1 MLAARADRD
10 VKRTTTGEVGMAKAY
25 WIGCIR
31 KVLDQA
37 KFEAYQKLARPAL
50 EAGGGRYIA
59 RGTPARVYDAGVM
72 ERTVIIEFPSVAAAI
87 AAHDS
92 DGYKK
97 AVEAL
102 DGGVEREIRI
112 VEAVD

>member
-1 MLAARADRD
+1 
-10 VKRTTTGEVGMAKAY
+10 MAKAY
-25 WIGCIR
+25 WVGCVH
-31 KVLDQA
+31 KVFDQA

-50 EAGGGRYIA
+50 EAGGGRYIV
-59 RGTPARVYDAGVM
+59 RGQPAKVYDAGVM
-72 ERTVIIEFPSVAAAI
+72 ERTVLIEFPSIDAAI

-92 DGYKK
+92 DAYKK

-112 VEAVD
+112 VEALE